1 MTSTEDE
8 IMPRS
13 IEKIAKTINQTLMK
27 EKTPTKKVRFEK
39 PDIKNTRGHYCK
51 ITNVTSYLNV
61 GDLNAECFNFYSC
74 LYYKET

>member
-13 IEKIAKTINQTLMK
+13 IEKIAKTNNQTLMK

-39 PDIKNTRGHYCK
+39 PDSKKTQGVIIAKLRM
-51 ITNVTSYLNV
+51 
-61 GDLNAECFNFYSC
+61 
-74 LYYKET
+74 